1 MLNNITVNRG
11 RGGLGRPLEGTDYY
25 SALCFY
31 SGATLP
37 TGFTSSARMQIAN
50 SVQEAEDLG
59 ITNTHLGETVAVAKA
74 VIGGT
79 PATGDTV
86 KITYTGID
94 GLETVLSTYT
104 LTSGDATSTT
114 TAAAALAA
122 AINLET
128 VNTGFSATSAT
139 SNLLINTKGGEG
151 IFPNSGTPYASTV
164 TGGSTLTWTQPTGS
178 GSTVLGVASDID
190 IMHYHVSEFF
200 RLQPKGKL
208 YIGIYATSDVGTFA
222 NITDMQNA
230 ANGEIKQ
237 MGVYYKSTSFATSH
251 ANAIQSVCN
260 ALSTANKP
268 ISSVCIAGEISGTA
282 NVTSLT
288 NLHLLSDKN
297 VSVTIA
303 QDGANLGYHLF
314 KATGK
319 SITNLGEF
327 VGAVALSKVSE
338 SIAWFG
344 KFQVATTE
352 LDTIH
357 FANGQAYL
365 DLSDS
370 TITNLDSYGYCFLRK
385 VQDLN
390 GTFHNRPY
398 TAISSTS
405 DYAFVYSNRTIDKA
419 VKNVRATVLP
429 AVGSNVKVNS
439 DGTLSPDAINYFK
452 TLAEQGLD
460 NLLRVQELSDY
471 NVIIDP
477 SQDILATSTL
487 EITVELLPLGVADFI
502 TVNIGFT
509 NALSTN

>member
-1 MLNNITVNRG
+1 MLNNITINRG
-11 RGGLGRPLEGTDYY
+11 RSGLGRPLEGTDYY
-25 SALCFY
+25 SAMLFY

-37 TGFTSSARMQIAN
+37 VGFTTAIQIVN

-59 ITNTHLGETVAVAKA
+59 ITNTHLGETAAVAKA

-79 PATGDTV
+79 PAAGDTV

-94 GLETVLSTYT
+94 GLETVLTTYT

-122 AINLET
+122 AIVAEN
-128 VNTGFSATSAT
+128 NGFSATNST
-139 SNLLINTKGGEG
+139 SSLLITTKGGEG

-164 TGGSTLTWTQPTGS
+164 AGGSTLTWTQPTGS

-190 IMHYHVSEFF
+190 IQHYHISEFF

-208 YIGIYATSDVGTFA
+208 YVGIYATADVGTFA
-222 NITDMQNA
+222 SITTMQNF

-237 MGVYYKSTSFATSH
+237 MGVYYKSTAFATSH
-251 ANAIQSVCN
+251 CNAIQSVCD

-268 ISSVCIAGEISGTA
+268 ISSVCIGGDISGTA
-282 NVTSLT
+282 NVTALT

-297 VSVTIA
+297 VSVTIG

-319 SITNLGEF
+319 SITNVGEWLG
-327 VGAVALSKVSE
+327 AIALSKVSE

-365 DLSDS
+365 DLSDN

-405 DYAFVYSNRTIDKA
+405 DYAFVYANRTIDKA

-439 DGTLSPDAINYFK
+439 DGTLNPDAINYFK

-460 NLLRVQELSDY
+460 VLLRAQELSDY
-471 NVIIDP
+471 AVIIDP
-477 SQDILATSTL
+477 AQDILATSTL
-487 EITVELLPLGVADFI
+487 EITVQLLPLGVADFI